1 MRPLSQL
8 DGPSETPGGVSVTVG
23 RGVGRGSRV
32 GLGTKQMKMV
42 VPLVLLLNL
51 CKFQHLI
58 SKSGDNCA
66 SAFHM
71 RAETK
76 VL

>member
-23 RGVGRGSRV
+23 RGVGRGRRV
-32 GLGTKQMKMV
+32 GLGTKQMKLV

-51 CKFQHLI
+51 CTF
-58 SKSGDNCA
+58 
-66 SAFHM
+66 
-71 RAETK
+71 
-76 VL
+76 